1 MPRDQIFI
9 SYSHKDKKCRDALN
23 THLKPYLRNGSIT
36 SWSDQQIAA
45 GSQWFEEIQSAL
57 TDSKIAVLLVSPD
70 FFDSD
75 FIHQHELGPLLK
87 NAEQGG
93 VKIFWVPVRDSGYK
107 QTALKNYQALLD
119 PAKPLAGMTQAK
131 RDQAWLKICEEIQ
144 RAVNNPTETRQ
155 SLVSRQMDPADQR
168 SPSQDLQSNLP
179 ALSSSSSAPSLPA
192 FDSIIV
198 PPTPDTFSSDQRL
211 LADASARVSKRSQS
225 IDIER
230 PVPFRRASSRRA
242 ALANAEPQALDG
254 LDIPN
259 DYPDIGFFEIGAR

>member
-23 THLKPYLRNGSIT
+23 THLKPYLRNGTIT
-36 SWSDQQIAA
+36 SWSYQQIAA

-107 QTALKNYQALLD
+107 QNHRSS
-119 PAKPLAGMTQAK
+119 PKPDLA
-131 RDQAWLKICEEIQ
+131 
-144 RAVNNPTETRQ
+144 
-155 SLVSRQMDPADQR
+155 
-168 SPSQDLQSNLP
+168 
-179 ALSSSSSAPSLPA
+179 
-192 FDSIIV
+192 
-198 PPTPDTFSSDQRL
+198 
-211 LADASARVSKRSQS
+211 
-225 IDIER
+225 
-230 PVPFRRASSRRA
+230 
-242 ALANAEPQALDG
+242 
-254 LDIPN
+254 
-259 DYPDIGFFEIGAR
+259 